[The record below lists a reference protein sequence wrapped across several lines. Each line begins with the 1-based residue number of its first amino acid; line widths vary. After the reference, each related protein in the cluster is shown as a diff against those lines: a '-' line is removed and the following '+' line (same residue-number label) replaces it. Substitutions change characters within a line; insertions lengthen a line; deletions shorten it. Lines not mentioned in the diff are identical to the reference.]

1 MIVDTSFVIDLM
13 RDDRGAKL
21 KLEELGKKGEP
32 LLTTSLTIF
41 ELYRGIGRSRKPEK
55 ERMKITAI
63 LKNQIVA
70 DFDEIAAQRAGELDD
85 LLMLRGRPI
94 GALDCMIA
102 GIALVRMEKLLTR
115 NISEFEKVKGLG
127 LETY

>member
-1 MIVDTSFVIDLM
+1 MIVDTSFIIDLM
-13 RDDRGAKL
+13 KDYRDAKL

-41 ELYRGIGRSRKPEK
+41 ELYRGISRSRKPEK

-70 DFDEIAAQRAGELDD
+70 DFDEIAAQRAGELDG
-85 LLMLRGRPI
+85 LLMIRGRPI
-94 GALDCMIA
+94 GAVDCMIA

-115 NISEFEKVKGLG
+115 NTSEFEKVKGLG